1 MQTEILTSTNHSNM
15 SQTKT
20 PIMKWY
26 QTQKDIIITAE
37 IRGQYTPE
45 IKFTNNSIYVFANV
59 CNVDIFQNKGEDY
72 FRKIEEK
79 ITLFFL
85 EKKNS
90 VISVGGGAFINH
102 NIRKKIKRNGY
113 SFWLNWKVETILDRI
128 SKNNR
133 RPLALKLSSKDL
145 SNLYRKRIKFY
156 KLSDFKVNCDN
167 KNKKEIINNI
177 FKLLK
182 NENSSN

>member
-1 MQTEILTSTNHSNM
+1 MAAGKTTIGFNLAKKLNYNFFDIDSEIEKSENE
-15 SQTKT
+15 K
-20 PIMKWY
+20 I
-26 QTQKDIIITAE
+26 
-37 IRGQYTPE
+37 
-45 IKFTNNSIYVFANV
+45 
-59 CNVDIFQNKGEDY
+59 VDIFQNKGEDY

-102 NIRKKIKRNGY
+102 NIRKKIKRNSY
-113 SFWLNWKVETILDRI
+113 SFWLNWKIETILDRI

>member
-1 MQTEILTSTNHSNM
+1 MFKKNIVLIGMMAAGKTTIGFNLAKKLNYNFFDIDSEIEKSENE
-15 SQTKT
+15 K
-20 PIMKWY
+20 I
-26 QTQKDIIITAE
+26 
-37 IRGQYTPE
+37 
-45 IKFTNNSIYVFANV
+45 
-59 CNVDIFQNKGEDY
+59 VDIFQNKGEDY